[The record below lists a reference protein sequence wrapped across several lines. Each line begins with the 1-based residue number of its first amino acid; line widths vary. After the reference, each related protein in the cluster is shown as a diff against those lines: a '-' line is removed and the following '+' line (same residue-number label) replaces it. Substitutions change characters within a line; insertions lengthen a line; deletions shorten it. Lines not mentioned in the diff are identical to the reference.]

1 VVIVL
6 VTHLTL
12 SLLGA
17 GIGFG
22 TIDPATEENP
32 FAGLATGAGLWWAGT
47 TLIALF
53 LGGWAAGRLAGSP
66 RGVDG
71 FLHGILTWGVAS
83 LVTVYLVATSVGSVL
98 SGTAGL
104 VRETLSQ
111 AGQGVAA
118 VAPEAARAMGGE
130 PSEQTATRAGD
141 QTADTLSRV
150 ALWAFAAMILGAIA
164 AGIGG
169 RVGTP
174 RKPPLA

>member
-1 VVIVL
+1 
-6 VTHLTL
+6 L

-32 FAGLATGAGLWWAGT
+32 FAGLATGAGLWWAAT

-83 LVTVYLVATSVGSVL
+83 LVTVYLVASSVGNVL

-104 VRETLSQ
+104 ISETLSQ
-111 AGQGVAA
+111 AGQGVGA
-118 VAPEAARAMGGE
+118 VVPEAAGTDEPGEQSAPRVDDRA
-130 PSEQTATRAGD
+130 
-141 QTADTLSRV
+141 ADTLSRV
-150 ALWAFAAMILGAIA
+150 ALWAFAAMSLGAIA

-169 RVGTP
+169 RIGTP
-174 RKPPLA
+174 RNLPQA